1 MSTAKIFTVDNQLAK
16 VVKPTGGKTVAE
28 HVRAAEIRIENQREI
43 TLASLVEK
51 AEAMA
56 AIAAAGRKGGD
67 PKAFD
72 KIYDLS
78 NAIFGLA
85 GAFGLKG
92 LAEAAFS
99 LCDLADGFRSGEA
112 ANWPSID
119 VHVDGIRLLASLGD
133 KGEAAAGT
141 ILDGLRAV
149 RARVLPAA
157 N

>member
-1 MSTAKIFTVDNQLAK
+1 MSTARIFTVENQLAK
-16 VVKPTGGKTVAE
+16 LADRPGGKTVAE
-28 HVRAAEIRIENQREI
+28 HVRAAEIRVQGVRDV

-56 AIAAAGRKGGD
+56 AAVSAGKNGSD

-72 KIYDLS
+72 TIYDIS

-85 GAFGLKG
+85 GTFGLKG

-99 LCDLADGFRSGEA
+99 LCDLADSFRGGEPV
-112 ANWPSID
+112 NWPSID

-133 KGEAAAGT
+133 KAEAAGADT
-141 ILDGLRAV
+141 ILEGLRRV
-149 RARVLPAA
+149 RARVLP
-157 N
+157 NG

>member
-1 MSTAKIFTVDNQLAK
+1 MSTAKIFTVENQLAK
-16 VVKPTGGKTVAE
+16 VVRPTGGKTMSE
-28 HVRAAEIRIENQREI
+28 HVKAAEVRIENQREI
-43 TLASLVEK
+43 TLASLIEK

-56 AIAAAGRKGGD
+56 AIAAVGRKGGD

-72 KIYDLS
+72 RIYDLS

-119 VHVDGIRLLASLGD
+119 VHVDGIRLLATLGE
-133 KGEAAAGT
+133 KGEGAADT
-141 ILDGLRAV
+141 ILEGLRRV